1 MGMGHRIRLTSR
13 VLGGAALILLMA
25 GCGSVRET
33 LPGRSA
39 MEQMLISTAADRA
52 VGQLPTQVFQ
62 GKAVFLDTTN
72 LDCLDKPYV
81 VQRMRTALRQ
91 QGARLTD
98 AKNEAD
104 LVLEAGSGTLSL
116 NKRDMMFGIPSLPL
130 PFAGETLK
138 LPELPLWKLI
148 TYRGRAKFLFS
159 LVDAKTGQMTTD
171 IPLCYGNAHE
181 TYWWCLVV
189 GPIKNSDLPADAK

>member
-1 MGMGHRIRLTSR
+1 MGMGHSICLATR
-13 VLGGAALILLMA
+13 VLGGATLILLMA

-52 VGQLPTQVFQ
+52 VGELPTQIFQ

-72 LDCLDKPYV
+72 LDCTDKAYV
-81 VQRMRTALRQ
+81 IQRMRAALRQ
-91 QGARLTD
+91 CGANLTD
-98 AKNEAD
+98 AKDQAD
-104 LVLEAGSGTLSL
+104 LFLEAGSGTLSL

-148 TYRGRAKFLFS
+148 TYDGRAKFLFS
-159 LVDAKTGQMTTD
+159 LVDAKTGQMAAD
-171 IPLCYGNAHE
+171 IPLCYGSARE
-181 TYWWCLVV
+181 TYWWCLIV
-189 GPIKNSDLPADAK
+189 GPVKNSDLPAGAK